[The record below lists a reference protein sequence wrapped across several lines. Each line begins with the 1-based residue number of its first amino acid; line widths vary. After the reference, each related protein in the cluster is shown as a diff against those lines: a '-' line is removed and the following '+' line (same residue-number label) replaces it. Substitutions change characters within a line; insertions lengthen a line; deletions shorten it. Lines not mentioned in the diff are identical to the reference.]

1 MEITIRKK
9 RSYFFFFLISWI
21 EIILDRVAYHA
32 LTIIKYSSGI
42 KTLFYSLVEWKYKY
56 QDKCLYIT

>member
-1 MEITIRKK
+1 MEITICKK
-9 RSYFFFFLISWI
+9 RSYFFFFLILWI
-21 EIILDRVAYHA
+21 EIIVDRVAYHA
-32 LTIIKYSSGI
+32 LTIIKYSLGI